1 MSKKPLFKD
10 FENHHRLMFPEP
22 IRRITSGQGG
32 EVLLILGRD
41 RTALLDCGMAYCW
54 EELLEKLETTLKGRS
69 LDYIL
74 LTHTHYDHVGA
85 LPYIRDRYP
94 QAMVLASEYAQKVL
108 QKESARKVIG
118 ELGEEAARTYLGT
131 EMKVRTDGLVVNQVV
146 GENDEIDLGDTIIQV
161 LETPGHTTCSLSYY
175 ILPEKI
181 LLASESTGILI
192 EPELVHTAILKSYR
206 DSLASGEKMK
216 NLQANTIIL
225 PHYGVL
231 PSHYNE
237 RYWELFFQT
246 TYEKRDYIQKLYV
259 DGLSKDEII
268 GKYIEKYWD
277 DVREQEQP
285 KAAFVLN
292 AKSIIDV
299 ILKEI

>member
-1 MSKKPLFKD
+1 
-10 FENHHRLMFPEP
+10 
-22 IRRITSGQGG
+22 
-32 EVLLILGRD
+32 
-41 RTALLDCGMAYCW
+41 
-54 EELLEKLETTLKGRS
+54 
-69 LDYIL
+69 
-74 LTHTHYDHVGA
+74 
-85 LPYIRDRYP
+85 
-94 QAMVLASEYAQKVL
+94 MVLASEYAQKVL

-231 PSHYNE
+231 PSHYNQPMKKE
-237 RYWELFFQT
+237 TIYKSYMLMV
-246 TYEKRDYIQKLYV
+246 YQKMKL
-259 DGLSKDEII
+259 
-268 GKYIEKYWD
+268 
-277 DVREQEQP
+277 
-285 KAAFVLN
+285 
-292 AKSIIDV
+292 
-299 ILKEI
+299 

>member
-1 MSKKPLFKD
+1 
-10 FENHHRLMFPEP
+10 
-22 IRRITSGQGG
+22 
-32 EVLLILGRD
+32 
-41 RTALLDCGMAYCW
+41 
-54 EELLEKLETTLKGRS
+54 
-69 LDYIL
+69 
-74 LTHTHYDHVGA
+74 
-85 LPYIRDRYP
+85 
-94 QAMVLASEYAQKVL
+94 
-108 QKESARKVIG
+108 
-118 ELGEEAARTYLGT
+118 
-131 EMKVRTDGLVVNQVV
+131 VNQVV

>member
-1 MSKKPLFKD
+1 MSRKPLFKD
-10 FENHHRLMFPEP
+10 FENHNRLVFPEP

-32 EVLLILGRD
+32 EVLLIMGSD

-54 EELLEKLETTLKGRS
+54 EELLEKLEKTLKGRT

-85 LPYIRDRYP
+85 LPYIRDQYP
-94 QAMVLASEYAQKVL
+94 QATVLASEYAEKVL

-118 ELGEEAARTYLGT
+118 ELGEEAARTYLGIDM
-131 EMKVRTDGLVVNQVV
+131 EVRTDGLMVNRVVR
-146 GENDEIDLGDTIIQV
+146 EDDEIDLGDIIIQV
-161 LETPGHTTCSLSYY
+161 LETPGHTSCSLSYY
-175 ILPEKI
+175 ILPDKI

-192 EPELVHTAILKSYR
+192 EPESLHTAILKSYR
-206 DSLASGEKMK
+206 DSLSSGEKMK
-216 NLQANTIIL
+216 NLHANTIIL

-231 PSHYNE
+231 PTHYNE

-246 TYEKRDYIQKLYV
+246 SYEKYEYVQMLYTN
-259 DGLSKDEII
+259 GLSKEEILS
-268 GKYIEKYWD
+268 KYIEKYWND
-277 DVREQEQP
+277 AREQEQP
-285 KAAFVLN
+285 KVAFVLN

-299 ILKEI
+299 ILKEV

>member
-1 MSKKPLFKD
+1 
-10 FENHHRLMFPEP
+10 
-22 IRRITSGQGG
+22 
-32 EVLLILGRD
+32 
-41 RTALLDCGMAYCW
+41 MAYCW
-54 EELLEKLETTLKGRS
+54 EELLEKLETTLNGRS

>member
-10 FENHHRLMFPEP
+10 FENHLRLMFPEP

-54 EELLEKLETTLKGRS
+54 EELLEKLETTLNGRS